1 MSDGRSVNA
10 TRKSASLALRDEA
23 ERLSATAPSLLIAA
37 QRIAQT
43 IIQGTHGRRTAGPG
57 EDFWQYR
64 LYTSGDP
71 ANRIDWR
78 KSARSHK
85 VLIRENEW
93 AAANTMWLWVDGAA
107 GMSFR
112 SKLATIAKRDR
123 ASLLAMALAILAVY
137 GGERVGLL
145 GGGSP
150 PGHTQNTL
158 SRLAESLIAPEPGFP
173 LHPKLSR
180 FSVCV
185 LFSDFLDPL
194 STIAG
199 RLAPIAAQVQKGHL
213 VQIADPAEEAFP
225 YRGRTE
231 FTEMTG
237 PQNLTFGR
245 AESLKDN
252 YQALY
257 WRQRASVKDLARR
270 LGWTFSI
277 HHTDQPPH
285 HLLLSLYMLVA
296 NDLQRS
302 KSYRAGAA

>member
-1 MSDGRSVNA
+1 MTGGQSANE

-93 AAANTMWLWVDGAA
+93 AAANTMWLWVDGEA
-107 GMSFR
+107 GMRFR
-112 SKLATIAKRDR
+112 SKLATVAKGDR
-123 ASLLAMALAILAVY
+123 ASLLAMALAVLAVY

-145 GGGSP
+145 GGGLT

-158 SRLAESLIAPEPGFP
+158 SRLAELLTSPEAGFP
-173 LHPKLSR
+173 VHPKLSR

-185 LFSDFLDPL
+185 LYSDFLDPL
-194 STIAG
+194 PVIAA
-199 RLAPIAAQVQKGHL
+199 RLAPIASQVQKGHL
-213 VQIADPAEEAFP
+213 VQIADPAEENFP

-231 FTEMTG
+231 FTEMAGT
-237 PQNLTFGR
+237 QNLTFGR
-245 AESLKDN
+245 PESLKDN

-257 WRQRASVKDLARR
+257 WRQRAAVKDLARR

>member
-1 MSDGRSVNA
+1 MTDARSANA
-10 TRKSASLALRDEA
+10 TRNTASLALRDEA
-23 ERLSATAPSLLIAA
+23 ERLSATAPPLLIEA

-93 AAANTMWLWVDGAA
+93 AAANTMWLWVDGAP
-107 GMSFR
+107 GMGFR
-112 SKLATIAKRDR
+112 SRLSQAAKRDR
-123 ASLLAMALAILAVY
+123 AALLAMALAILAVY

-145 GGGSP
+145 GGSWL
-150 PGHTQNTL
+150 PGHTQSTL
-158 SRLAESLIAPEPGFP
+158 SRLADALTVPQPGFP

-180 FSVCV
+180 FSICV

-194 STIAG
+194 SDIAG
-199 RLAPIAAQVQKGHL
+199 RLTPIAAQVQKGHL
-213 VQIADPAEEAFP
+213 VQIADPAEERFP

-231 FTEMTG
+231 FTEMEG

-252 YQALY
+252 YQQLY
-257 WRQRASVKDLARR
+257 SRQRASVKDLARR
-270 LGWTFSI
+270 LGWTFSV

-296 NDLQRS
+296 NDLHRS